1 MAASTV
7 ARSLLAFLF
16 IAFIAASTAAET
28 VSPSNATL
36 PTLESGLLTTL
47 ELLPEDSLAFQQS
60 NYQIVPLTEQV
71 GLGSKNP
78 TAVSVRDIP
87 LPEAPTWIER

>member
-60 NYQIVPLTEQV
+60 NYQIVPLTQGV
-71 GLGSKNP
+71 GKGLNP

-87 LPEAPTWIER
+87 LPEIPTCIGR